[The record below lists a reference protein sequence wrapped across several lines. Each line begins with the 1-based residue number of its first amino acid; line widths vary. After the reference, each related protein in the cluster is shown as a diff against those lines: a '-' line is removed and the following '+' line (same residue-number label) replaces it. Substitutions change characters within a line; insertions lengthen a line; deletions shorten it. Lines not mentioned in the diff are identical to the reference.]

1 MHKNDGDP
9 VGIVRLK
16 EIQPRLV
23 RVMTGPKRCHQL
35 LREKIGW
42 RAIIR
47 DRRGIVSRQWPNF
60 SLYLRRRLLRRTSQ
74 SKSSFRSSKIERGCH
89 GCSYPLEWRKI
100 FARTNCPH
108 SGECAADAVLPVDLL
123 DPFSFNLI
131 RKLEGGE
138 IVGCP
143 DAVAG
148 RLKMQMI
155 GLASVM

>member
-60 SLYLRRRLLRRTSQ
+60 PLHFRRRLLRRTSQ
-74 SKSSFRSSKIERGCH
+74 SKSSFPSSKIERGCH
-89 GCSYPLEWRKI
+89 GCSDPLEWREI
-100 FARTNCPH
+100 FARTNCSH
-108 SGECAADAVLPVDLL
+108 AGERPTDALLFIDLL
-123 DPFSFNLI
+123 DLFSLSLA
-131 RKLEGGE
+131 RELEASE

-148 RLKMQMI
+148 RLK
-155 GLASVM
+155 